1 MRRTEPLKRLATVA
15 AQLEAEGQVELAR
28 EVTAALDE
36 LRHQASPPGDLL
48 TTGEAASLLG
58 IRSLNTIKRWAAEG
72 LLEGYRRGGRVLVT
86 RASVERLLHSPT
98 LAEQRAW
105 EQRVDQALA
114 PFDLGAEPHPPTGAA
129 HIGRKPWTKVGIS
142 HG

>member
-1 MRRTEPLKRLATVA
+1 MRRTEPLTRLATVA

-28 EVTAALDE
+28 EVMVALDE
-36 LRHQASPPGDLL
+36 LQHQASSPADLL

-58 IRSLNTIKRWAAEG
+58 IRSLNTIKRWAAAG
-72 LLEGYRRGGRVLVT
+72 LLEGYPRGGRVLVT
-86 RASVERLLHSPT
+86 RASVERLLRSPT

-114 PFDLGAEPHPPTGAA
+114 PFDLSAEPLPPIGAA
-129 HIGRKPWTKVGIS
+129 HAGRKPWAKVETR
-142 HG
+142 